1 MKKFFGKKPVL
12 ITFIALAV
20 IFAVVYIGMLV
31 RPVAIGM
38 TYKGTITNPEN
49 ITETVN
55 VSVKFKSGKK
65 AEMKIEGE
73 KETNTIY
80 YFEKDGYVVF
90 LPTVEKDE
98 DYKDAKEAAL
108 ENWETTKTYVKLGMG
123 GEDCTAFSAKV
134 NGAELKCTG
143 SVVFAIIGGVL
154 ELVLLAGA
162 GLSVFYAVKKK

>member
-38 TYKGTITNPEN
+38 TYKGEVSGM
-49 ITETVN
+49 E
-55 VSVKFKSGKK
+55 VSVKIKSGKK
-65 AEMKIEGE
+65 MEITMKGEGMP
-73 KETNTIY
+73 TITEEGY
-80 YFEKDGYVVF
+80 YLEKDGYVVF
-90 LPTVEKDE
+90 MNAQNDE
-98 DYKDAKEAAL
+98 DYKTEKKDIL
-108 ENWETTKTYVKLGMG
+108 NNWEARKAEIKLTGEGGKDCNAFGLEAMG
-123 GEDCTAFSAKV
+123 GDF
-134 NGAELKCTG
+134 KCTG

>member
-31 RPVAIGM
+31 RPIAIGM
-38 TYKGTITNPEN
+38 TYKGEAHGAEVTVKVLSSKKIKMTIKGETTTT
-49 ITETVN
+49 TE
-55 VSVKFKSGKK
+55 
-65 AEMKIEGE
+65 EG
-73 KETNTIY
+73 Y
-80 YFEKDGYVVF
+80 YFEKDGYIVF
-90 LPTVEKDE
+90 LGSDNDDE
-98 DYKDAKEAAL
+98 YKTDKKEIL
-108 ENWETTKTYVKLGMG
+108 DNWEVTKGLIDSGARSGGKDCNAFGVKVF
-123 GEDCTAFSAKV
+123 GEDF
-134 NGAELKCTG
+134 KCTG